1 MKRIRIAIDGPASS
15 GKGTLA
21 RKVAHELGYSYLD
34 TGAMYRLVGFIAQ
47 EEGLDLRDA
56 DRMTELAQEV
66 DIRIAWSGGRLQI
79 WAGERELTTHIRTEE
94 AGRAASDVAVHPGV
108 RKALVSQQQRMAS
121 EGGVVMDGRD
131 IGTVVLPSAELKI
144 YLEATPVER
153 ARRRSLELSA
163 KGLEVDPQKVLE
175 QIQLRDH
182 QDSNRAASPLRA
194 ADDAIVLD
202 STELTPEEVCEQV
215 VGYARQRLAGDS

>member
-21 RKVAHELGYSYLD
+21 RMVAQELGYSYLD
-34 TGAMYRLVGFIAQ
+34 TGAMYRLVGFLAQ
-47 EEGLDLRDA
+47 EMGMDLREPA
-56 DRMTELAQEV
+56 GVTELANGV
-66 DIRIAWSGGRLQI
+66 DIRITWSDGTLKI
-79 WAGERELTTHIRTEE
+79 WAGERELTADIRTEE

-108 RKALVSQQQRMAS
+108 RTALVSQQQRMA
-121 EGGVVMDGRD
+121 EAGGVVMDGRD

-144 YLEATPVER
+144 YLEASPVER
-153 ARRRSLELSA
+153 ARRRSLELQA
-163 KGLEVDPQKVLE
+163 KGQAVDPQRVLE

-202 STELTPEEVCEQV
+202 STELTPEEVCERV
-215 VGYARQRLAGDS
+215 VAYARTRLAQQG